1 MQYANDPLTK
11 YFSSLM
17 VLTDMMLT
25 LLILTHMMLT
35 LLILIDMLLTL
46 LILSMR
52 YCFCLV
58 FFFFFIKLVIGFNK
72 RSAGEDTHIGVMK
85 RDKKNED
92 DNEKEEYKKNNR
104 FEKVKKKKNYRQ
116 KPDYGKEGPPLNEEG
131 KFNDTVIEEKFNK
144 GYNKYKKYF
153 ETSDN
158 PEQEKQRRNNFK
170 KNSNSIRVIQLDK
183 SRKFQVDDESVF
195 LFMSEEEKGTF
206 KGLGNITEMESELP
220 VKSIRPAPVS
230 TSNVL
235 SKISNRNNGN
245 SPSKHSNATT
255 VNTGEDV
262 SSLEKREG
270 GFYYIPCIIYIIP
283 CIYLYFIIF
292 PAVVLTLEN
301 TSGNQTN
308 VSNILI

>member
-1 MQYANDPLTK
+1 
-11 YFSSLM
+11 
-17 VLTDMMLT
+17 MMLT

-58 FFFFFIKLVIGFNK
+58 FFFFFIELVIGFNK
-72 RSAGEDTHIGVMK
+72 RSAGEDTDIGAMK

-92 DNEKEEYKKNNR
+92 DNEKEEKKEYKKNNR

-170 KNSNSIRVIQLDK
+170 KNSNSIRVIKLDK

-220 VKSIRPAPVS
+220 VKSIRPPPAS

-235 SKISNRNNGN
+235 SKISNRNNVLSKIRNRNN

-283 CIYLYFIIF
+283 CIYLFFIIF
-292 PAVVLTLEN
+292 PTVVLTLQV
-301 TSGNQTN
+301 TKLTYP
-308 VSNILI
+308 IY